1 MAVSSPGAGKI
12 REPIVEGILYPA
24 DKDELAKKIMS
35 LLEKA
40 KLRDGGAFGII
51 TPHAGIEY
59 VGPLMAA
66 AYKSASVRDIDT
78 AVILASVH
86 RPADDK
92 IILPESHFF
101 NTPIGSLTVNQ
112 KLVEELLSC
121 STAAIRNDIPH
132 LEEHSIEVQLP
143 YIQLLFPDCE
153 ILPILMGSPK
163 PGNVKALGNALQLI
177 LSDKYDR
184 TLIVVTTN
192 MSSYKNKLQVES
204 EAALF
209 LELVNNADWQGINE
223 ALLKK
228 QITSCGAACVA
239 SILSFSSVAFKVE
252 ILDRLSSDQIKKD
265 RGNAIQYAAVSLFRE
280 R

>member
-1 MAVSSPGAGKI
+1 MAVSCPGAGKI

-24 DKDELAKKIMS
+24 DKDELAEKIMS

-59 VGPLMAA
+59 TGPLMAA
-66 AYKSASVRDIDT
+66 AYKSASARDIDT

-101 NTPIGSLTVNQ
+101 NTPLGSLTVNK

-192 MSSYKNKLQVES
+192 MSSYKNKLQAES
-204 EAALF
+204 EATLF

-239 SILSFSSVAFKVE
+239 SILSFSSVVFRVE

-265 RGNAIQYAAVSLFRE
+265 RENAIQYAAVSLFRE